1 MRSHALL
8 ATGEAARYM
17 AQLAACWRH
26 EFEVVLGATSARV
39 LLPLGSCA
47 MRAEAEGLNL
57 TVEAP
62 ILESLA
68 RLEDAVAEQLLRLA
82 FREPDRR
89 LAWTRAWEAGRIDP
103 PTRRVRRA
111 MAI

>member
-1 MRSHALL
+1 
-8 ATGEAARYM
+8 
-17 AQLAACWRH
+17 
-26 EFEVVLGATSARV
+26 
-39 LLPLGSCA
+39 

-82 FREPDRR
+82 FRERDKR

-103 PTRRVRRA
+103 PAWRMRRA
-111 MAI
+111 LMV